1 MKYINFYEKISY
13 SSKKE
18 ASIFLL
24 IGSIIAILGRYSDI
38 EGIFI
43 LKNLFEIIPLLTLII
58 LFLSLNHIK
67 NVRNEKICNAISFL
81 LVIKIL
87 ILIVSLSY
95 DNQYTSIKEIF
106 TYLGIFDSSNMLLIN
121 LTIVFYLIVRTSYE
135 KNNINEKLYG
145 VFIKIMLFLYIPLVM
160 GIYFGRIFYFINY
173 LQIIYLSIKLLKDIL
188 NNEEVKEDKINLI
201 KINIITILIYATSRL
216 INLVFS
222 IRFLVIQLTI
232 ITNIVYFSYVI
243 FVTYQIIKENYNF
256 VFVET
261 IEANKNLEDIN
272 NEIKRSNIRL
282 EKAYEKINN
291 RKNLYKDYL
300 DGYGQPIILLNENFR
315 IQYCNN
321 RFLSLINERDIKN
334 IINRRIES
342 YINFNFSI
350 YENILMEE
358 RFIMAIDILNK
369 KYEVEFINLIEE
381 DIGIMLSFKD
391 LTEELKIREM
401 KKELESIKEREL
413 IKNNFLSNI
422 SHDIKVP
429 INVIY
434 SEIQLEKIL
443 IENKDKDKLE
453 EYNEIS
459 KKNCLNLTKLANNII
474 DMSKIDSENLEPNLE
489 RGNIVEFIEDYIENL
504 SNYIKSNG
512 LEVVFD
518 TEEEDLELEFDKEM
532 MRRILINLISNSIKY
547 TKSNGVITINILNEE
562 EYIIIEFKDNGIGM
576 SEEFLNKAFDKYS
589 MERSEE
595 GDTKGFGI
603 GLYVVFNLVKAQN
616 GEIKVS
622 SILGKESKFEIKFYK

>member
-1 MKYINFYEKISY
+1 MKYIDFYEKISY

-18 ASIFLL
+18 ALIFLL
-24 IGSIIAILGRYSDI
+24 IGTILGLLTRYCNI
-38 EGIFI
+38 EGTLI
-43 LKNLFEIIPLLTLII
+43 LKNVFDIIPLLAVII
-58 LFLSLNHIK
+58 LFLSLNHVK
-67 NVRNEKICNAISFL
+67 NIRNEKVCNAVSFL
-81 LVIKIL
+81 LVMRIL
-87 ILIVSLSY
+87 IYIVSLSY
-95 DNQYTSIKEIF
+95 DNQYRFIKEIF
-106 TYLGIFDSSNMLLIN
+106 VYLDSFDSSNIQLIN
-121 LTIVFYLIVRTSYE
+121 LTIVYYLIVGALYKKKSIE
-135 KNNINEKLYG
+135 ENLYG
-145 VFIKIMLFLYIPLVM
+145 VFIKAMLFLYIPFVM
-160 GIYFGRIFYFINY
+160 GINFGEFFYFINY
-173 LQIIYLSIKLLKDIL
+173 LQIIYLSIKLLKEII
-188 NNEEVKEDKINLI
+188 NNEEVKRNKINLI
-201 KINIITILIYATSRL
+201 KMNIINILIYSTSRL

-222 IRFLVIQLTI
+222 IKSLVIELNF
-232 ITNIVYFSYVI
+232 ITNIVYFSYII
-243 FVTYQIIKENYNF
+243 FVIYQIIKENYNF
-256 VFVET
+256 AFVET
-261 IEANKNLEDIN
+261 IEANKKLEEIN
-272 NEIKRSNIRL
+272 KEIKRSNIRL

-291 RKNLYKDYL
+291 RKNLYKEYL

-321 RFLSLINERDIKN
+321 RFLSLFNEKDIKG
-334 IINRRIES
+334 IINRRIETF
-342 YINFNFSI
+342 INFNFSI
-350 YENILMEE
+350 YEKILMEE

-391 LTEELKIREM
+391 LTEELKIIEM
-401 KKELESIKEREL
+401 KQELESIKEREL

-422 SHDIKVP
+422 SHDIKAP

-443 IENKDKDKLE
+443 IENKDKEKLE

-459 KKNCLNLTKLANNII
+459 KQNCLNLTKLTNNII
-474 DMSKIDSENLEPNLE
+474 DISKIDSENLEPNLE
-489 RGNIVEFIEDYIENL
+489 RGNIVEFIEGYIDNL

-512 LEVVFD
+512 LEVIFD
-518 TEEEDLELEFDKEM
+518 TEEEDLEIEFDEEM

-547 TKSNGVITINILNEE
+547 TKNNGVITINILNEE
-562 EYIIIEFKDNGIGM
+562 KYIIIEFKDNGIGM
-576 SEEFLNKAFDKYS
+576 SEEFLKKAFDKYA

-595 GDTKGFGI
+595 GDSKGFGI